1 MALDLAMSNLKI
13 EHCSIDAMTTCRAW
27 FWHLEESGKGP
38 NHYFTAT
45 FNASEVER
53 LANVVG
59 QYLPTGFV
67 PNENVVQEGCR
78 SYLDQHTHDALVA
91 MRDSGQQN
99 NIYINSSIDVCDNKL
114 SIENVYA
121 RHEVAET
128 EFLIAVVQAAGLTLQ
143 EWVVFA
149 GGEGYDSVEVARG
162 KNVFSFLDYVQ
173 YDKARV

>member
-1 MALDLAMSNLKI
+1 MALDLTMSNLKI
-13 EHCSIDAMTTCRAW
+13 EHCSIDAMSTCRAW
-27 FWHLEESGKGP
+27 FWCLEESGKGP
-38 NHYFTAT
+38 NHFFTAT
-45 FNASEVER
+45 FKASEVER
-53 LANVVG
+53 LANVVR
-59 QYLPTGFV
+59 QYLPSGFV
-67 PNENVVQEGCR
+67 LNENVVREGCR

-143 EWVVFA
+143 DWLVFA
-149 GGEGYDSVEVARG
+149 GGDGYDLVEVARG
-162 KNVFSFLDYVQ
+162 ANAFLFLDYVQ